1 MLDATH
7 LRYYLLLPVTT
18 ATFTQSSVGADMVE
32 WSDKMVSRNII
43 TLTLLRTPH
52 CSIGEHSEASH
63 RGMIIY

>member
-1 MLDATH
+1 M
-7 LRYYLLLPVTT
+7 LPVTT
-18 ATFTQSSVGADMVE
+18 ATFTQSNVGADMVE
-32 WSDKMVSRNII
+32 WREKMVSRDI